1 MSTGLFDDTYRLRK
15 QELLPQ
21 LLGLLAPQYT
31 EEELAALRIDP
42 VNPAVLAQRSGRGF
56 VNRDILETVLG
67 NLLECVAPGS
77 HNIDPLDRRR
87 SLEDA
92 IGEMVDQVYAMVAQ
106 SLLAVDEG
114 ADLDDRAMGAT
125 FSLLADLPQLK
136 RRAWWNRFASLKDP
150 AVWDAYLRHACDVDD
165 AGLMESEFAAEIDK
179 AIDSRDP
186 DPYREYLR
194 RFPYDS
200 VFDYQMQL
208 VASTYPGWRVLFYH
222 DIAHSLTQSDPVP
235 GIDGLTRLPV
245 PLIPR
250 AIAEL
255 GGRYYQ
261 ADIHPETRIGD
272 ANFLDH
278 PHRGLTT
285 GQTGIIGSGCHLLPC
300 TLGGLTRRLR
310 RRHPRIGDHV
320 FIGTDADVFGPVGIG
335 DHSIIGPSVEIYGN
349 VDIGPRC
356 RINASVV
363 IGTVKSGDHR
373 PGQIVLGEE
382 VEVGDGTIVEN
393 RLETD
398 LLIPS
403 RSQIPPRSL
412 VVNDGCG
419 APKFVGQ

>member
-1 MSTGLFDDTYRLRK
+1 MSTGLFDDTYRRRK
-15 QELLPQ
+15 GELLLA
-21 LLGLLAPQYT
+21 LLDLFHSQYT
-31 EEELAALRIDP
+31 QEELVALRIDP

-67 NLLECVAPGS
+67 NLLDCVAPGS

-87 SLEDA
+87 TLEDA
-92 IGEMVDQVYAMVAQ
+92 IGEMADQVYAMVAQ
-106 SLLAVDEG
+106 SLLAVDEHT
-114 ADLDDRAMGAT
+114 DLEERAIGAT

-150 AVWDAYLRHACDVDD
+150 AVWDAYLRHACDVGDEV
-165 AGLMESEFAAEIDK
+165 LMKLEFATEIDRS
-179 AIDSRDP
+179 IDSRDP
-186 DPYREYLR
+186 ESYRDYLR
-194 RFPYDS
+194 QFPYDG

-208 VASTYPGWRVLFYH
+208 VTSTYPGWRVLFYH
-222 DIAHSLTQSDPVP
+222 DIAHAMTRSEPVP
-235 GIDGLTRLPV
+235 GIDNLKRLPV

-255 GGRYYQ
+255 GARYYQ
-261 ADIHPETRIGD
+261 ADIHPETQMGD

-285 GQTGIIGSGCHLLPC
+285 GQTGVIGSGCHLLPC

-320 FIGTDADVFGPVGIG
+320 FIGTDADVFGPVEIG
-335 DHSIIGPSVEIYGN
+335 HHSIIGPSVEIYGN
-349 VDIGPRC
+349 VNIGPHC

-373 PGQIVLGEE
+373 PGQIILGES
-382 VEVGDGTIVEN
+382 VVIGDGTIVEN

-398 LLIPS
+398 LIIPE
-403 RSQIPPRSL
+403 RSQVPPRSL

-419 APKFVGQ
+419 QPKFVTP